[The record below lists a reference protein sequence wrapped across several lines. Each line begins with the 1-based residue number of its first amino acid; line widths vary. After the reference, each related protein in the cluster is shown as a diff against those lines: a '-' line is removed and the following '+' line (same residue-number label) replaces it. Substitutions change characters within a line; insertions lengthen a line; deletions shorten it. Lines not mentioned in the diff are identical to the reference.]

1 MKTNSQLG
9 FSLWKSGS
17 LCKLCCRLTAAV
29 HFLSIYFC
37 YSGSLFIIYH
47 QLLTHKCFEEVTV
60 AVTRV
65 NVRITPVFFFVQ
77 RHTETL
83 IAFTGFVLLVNLG
96 RFKAALVLKLIHH
109 MIMMLKDGQRKKG
122 DVVM

>member
-1 MKTNSQLG
+1 MCA
-9 FSLWKSGS
+9 SL
-17 LCKLCCRLTAAV
+17 
-29 HFLSIYFC
+29 
-37 YSGSLFIIYH
+37 LF
-47 QLLTHKCFEEVTV
+47 V
-60 AVTRV
+60 
-65 NVRITPVFFFVQ
+65 FVQ

-109 MIMMLKDGQRKKG
+109 MIMMLKDGERKKG